1 MDIPRLNE
9 SKAKVLPA
17 QGLYSRFMKK
27 QPRTIDPKP
36 KPAVD
41 PVAAAEAK
49 LAKPHSLQNTLT
61 KDHTVPAWPRAATR
75 LQPKQTKGR
84 GNN

>member
-1 MDIPRLNE
+1 
-9 SKAKVLPA
+9 
-17 QGLYSRFMKK
+17 MKK

-36 KPAVD
+36 KPPAK
-41 PVAAAEAK
+41 PVAAAVAK
-49 LAKPHSLQNTLT
+49 LAKPHSMQNTLT
-61 KDHTVPAWPRAATR
+61 KDRTTPAWPRAATR

>member
-1 MDIPRLNE
+1 
-9 SKAKVLPA
+9 
-17 QGLYSRFMKK
+17 MKK

-36 KPAVD
+36 RPNPKPAV
-41 PVAAAEAK
+41 AADVNKAN
-49 LAKPHSLQNTLT
+49 PHSLQNTVT
-61 KDHTVPAWPRAATR
+61 KDRTTPAWPRAATR